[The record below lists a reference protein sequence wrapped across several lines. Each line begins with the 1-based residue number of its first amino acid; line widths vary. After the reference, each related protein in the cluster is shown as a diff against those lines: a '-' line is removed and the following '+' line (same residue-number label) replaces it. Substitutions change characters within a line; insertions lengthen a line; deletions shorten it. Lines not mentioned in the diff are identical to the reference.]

1 MWHWERERRVRTA
14 EPEAQLGRVTLSG
27 DTAVNLGG
35 ERRGLLVCTPGG
47 ILWRPGDGEQVL
59 VLKTGEQGESACVL
73 ARQETPEEDLQ
84 PGEVELYAPDCRVKL
99 TGTGRVELCG
109 SIYINGQPLEDVIR
123 RAVAGQEG

>member
-47 ILWRPGDGEQVL
+47 ILWRPGEWEQVL
-59 VLKTGEQGESACVL
+59 VLKTADGEQDCV
-73 ARQETPEEDLQ
+73 AGCPRSVEDLA
-84 PGEVELYAPDCRVKL
+84 PGELRL
-99 TGTGRVELCG
+99 TGMVTVEG
-109 SIYINGQPLEDVIR
+109 EPLADYIR
-123 RAVAGQEG
+123 RIAAGAPTGG